1 MISIAKTVLDSALLR
16 PLRQW
21 LEDIDIRDPQVARF
35 ICKLVPAQ
43 CPFERKIS
51 LFGRTILYIPP
62 LCKLNPLY
70 EQIVGLRFKSLSYLA
85 DICNEDVTL
94 YC

>member
-1 MISIAKTVLDSALLR
+1 MISIAKTVLDSALVR

-21 LEDIDIRDPQVARF
+21 LEDIDIRDPQVAKF

-51 LFGRTILYIPP
+51 MFNRTILYIPP

-85 DICNEDVTL
+85 DICNEDITI

>member
-1 MISIAKTVLDSALLR
+1 MISIAKTVLDSALLH